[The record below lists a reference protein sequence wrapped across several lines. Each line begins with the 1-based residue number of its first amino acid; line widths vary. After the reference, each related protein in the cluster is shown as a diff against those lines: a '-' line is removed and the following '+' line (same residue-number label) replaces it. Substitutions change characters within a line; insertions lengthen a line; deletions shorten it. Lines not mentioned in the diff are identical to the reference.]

1 MATKSKKAAAVNMVA
16 DAPTTK
22 YVPPE
27 ERKSGWD
34 DYQIKDALRTL
45 SQADKIVKNKAFM
58 AAIRAEAVR
67 QLKVA
72 QATATKLQ
80 GGK

>member
-1 MATKSKKAAAVNMVA
+1 MAMKKKAAANVA
-16 DAPTTK
+16 VAEAPGR

>member
-1 MATKSKKAAAVNMVA
+1 MAMKKKAAAANVA
-16 DAPTTK
+16 VAEPSR

-72 QATATKLQ
+72 QATANKLQ

>member
-1 MATKSKKAAAVNMVA
+1 MGKKSSAASPAV
-16 DAPTTK
+16 DT

-27 ERKSGWD
+27 ERKAGWS
-34 DYQIKDALRTL
+34 DYDVRDALRTL
-45 SQADKIVKNKAFM
+45 SQANKIRANKPLM
-58 AAIRAEAVR
+58 AAVRKEAAK

-72 QATATKLQ
+72 QATTQQLQ